1 MQCVVYKS
9 LKQFDYYLYVNKDE
23 ELRRVPDGLKRLL
36 GRLQKVLELEL
47 DTGRVLAQADVVE
60 VLRQIEAQGYYL
72 QMPPR
77 TGAELPVA

>member
-1 MQCVVYKS
+1 M
-9 LKQFDYYLYVNKDE
+9 DYYLYVNRDE
-23 ELRRVPDGLKRLL
+23 GLRRIPHGLGQML

-47 DTGRVLAQADVVE
+47 DAGRVLAQADVVQ

-77 TGAELPVA
+77 RGAETPLV